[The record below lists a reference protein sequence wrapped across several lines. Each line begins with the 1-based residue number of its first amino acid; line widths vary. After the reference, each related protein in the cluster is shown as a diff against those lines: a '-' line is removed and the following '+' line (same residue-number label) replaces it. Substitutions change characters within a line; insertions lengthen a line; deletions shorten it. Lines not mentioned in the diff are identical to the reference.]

1 MGYSNFSTKSGRKFS
16 DHGPGVA
23 YLVDHKQSA
32 VNCKR
37 WGALTETER
46 CNVPCGIILGDTE
59 VHSQNYNHWVTL
71 IVMTTPSEHPLLLSS
86 CREVAL
92 LYPHRYHKRCTRCL

>member
-37 WGALTETER
+37 WGALTETEG

-59 VHSQNYNHWVTL
+59 VHSQNYNR
-71 IVMTTPSEHPLLLSS
+71 MGYPLLLSS